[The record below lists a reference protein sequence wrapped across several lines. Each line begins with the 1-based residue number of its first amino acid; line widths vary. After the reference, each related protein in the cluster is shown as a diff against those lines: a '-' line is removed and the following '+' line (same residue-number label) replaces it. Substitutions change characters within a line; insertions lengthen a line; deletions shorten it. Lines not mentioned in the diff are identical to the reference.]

1 MTEDSQVG
9 TSEEKQKSKGI
20 SIGTLLAGLY
30 LIGGGMYQILNV
42 KWFPGFPIQ
51 IDGVLG
57 IFEMFFGRNAGLYI
71 SALLALLL
79 GAICILVSG
88 NLLLRKKTNER

>member
-1 MTEDSQVG
+1 MADVPQ
-9 TSEEKQKSKGI
+9 SEKLKEKPRSKGV
-20 SIGTLLAGLY
+20 SIGMLMGGLY
-30 LIGGGMYQILNV
+30 LIGGGIYQIANV

-57 IFEMFFGRNAGLYI
+57 VFEMFFGRNAGLYI

-79 GAICILVSG
+79 GAICLFFSVNSAEG
-88 NLLLRKKTNER
+88 DE